1 MVRTLQSGTST
12 AIASR
17 KGLFLR
23 NFVWIRAREL
33 DDNANDD
40 FFFTDHGYNITI
52 NAANA
57 RTGVVQSHNYIGDD
71 APITSVEPMPEKIG
85 IEIALTKIRLNILH
99 SAVEDMVRGHNIRNS
114 QVQIHR
120 GYLAASDRKFVG
132 NLEPRKYGYVESV
145 NVVTGGI
152 GEESYVDI
160 GVVSHAREFTR
171 TSHAKWS
178 HEYMQERSSGDT
190 FLEWN
195 NGTEDVP
202 VWWGEEAKA

>member
-17 KGLFLR
+17 GWVGIR
-23 NFVWIRAREL
+23 NFIWIRAREF
-33 DDNANDD
+33 DDNSNDD

-57 RTGVVQSHNYIGDD
+57 RTGVVQSHNYIGDEK
-71 APITSVEPMPEKIG
+71 PIIGVESLEEKIG
-85 IEIALTKIRLNILH
+85 IGIVKKNIRLNILH
-99 SAVEDMVRGHNIRNS
+99 SAVENMVRGHNIRNS

-120 GYLAASDRKFVG
+120 GYLGASDRKFVG
-132 NLEPRKYGYVESV
+132 NLEPRLYGYVESV

-160 GVVSHAREFTR
+160 GVASHAREFTR

-178 HEYMQERSSGDT
+178 HEYMQERSPGDT
-190 FLEWN
+190 FLEWV
-195 NGTEDVP
+195 NGTADVP
-202 VWWGEEAKA
+202 VWWGEESDA